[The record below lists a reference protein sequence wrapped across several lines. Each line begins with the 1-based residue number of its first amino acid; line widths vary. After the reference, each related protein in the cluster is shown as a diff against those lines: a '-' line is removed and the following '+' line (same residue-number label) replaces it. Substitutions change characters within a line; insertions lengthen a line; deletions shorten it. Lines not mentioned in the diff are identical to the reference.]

1 MAGLWLEDF
10 EEGMVFD
17 HALSRTITEYD
28 NMQFSLMTMNPQ
40 PLHIDAD
47 FASKTEWGKPLVNSL
62 FTLGLLVGMTVGE
75 TTLGTTVGNLGFSD
89 VKFPAPVFHGDTI
102 RARTTVLTVRESK
115 SRPSVGI
122 VTFRHEALN
131 QHGEVVAVCDRNAMM
146 RKRPGEEAMDE
157 NGEKA

>member
-1 MAGLWLEDF
+1 MAGLWLEEF

-17 HALSRTITEYD
+17 HAQSRTITEYD

-62 FTLGLLVGMTVGE
+62 FTLGLLIGMTVGD
-75 TTLGTTVGNLGFSD
+75 TTLGTTIGNLGMSE

-102 RARTTVLTVRESK
+102 RARTTVLSVRESK
-115 SRPSVGI
+115 SRPGQGI
-122 VTFRHEALN
+122 VTFKHEALN
-131 QHGEVVAVCDRNAMM
+131 QKGDVVAMCERAALM
-146 RKRPGEEAMDE
+146 RAKPAETA
-157 NGEKA
+157 